1 MGIALKAFEIP
12 KKLQCDEETLN
23 ETYGKFTAEPF
34 ERGYGTTI
42 GNSLRRVLISS
53 LEGSAVTSIRV
64 EGVSHE
70 FASIPGVL
78 EDMTEI
84 ILNIKNLV
92 LRSHTRETKTLRIDV
107 NEKRT
112 VTAKDII
119 TDSTV
124 EVINPDLH
132 IATLTKKVSF
142 QMELEVQKGRG
153 YVPAERN
160 KKEGQAIGVISIDS
174 IFTPVKKVNFH
185 VEDTRVGQITD
196 YDKLIVEVWTNSSI
210 SPKDAVLYASN
221 ILQRHLDV
229 FVNFGRLPEED
240 LEETITQVSNDKEND
255 FYKRLAQP
263 VSELELS
270 VRSANCLREA
280 RIKTIGGLVKK
291 TEAEMLKYRNF
302 GKKSLNEIT
311 AILKGMGL
319 DFGTAVDAE
328 KLKAYTGVEE
338 DSDAA

>member
-12 KKLQCDEETLN
+12 KRLVCDEENLTD
-23 ETYGKFTAEPF
+23 TYGKFVAEPF

-53 LEGSAVTSIRV
+53 LEGAAVTSIRI

-70 FASIPGVL
+70 FATIPGVL
-78 EDMTEI
+78 EDVSEI

-92 LRSHTRETKTLRIDV
+92 LRSHTRETKTLRIEV
-107 NEKRT
+107 NEKCEISAR
-112 VTAKDII
+112 DII
-119 TDSTV
+119 TDNTV
-124 EVINPDLH
+124 EVVNPDLH
-132 IATLTKKVSF
+132 IATLTKKVPF
-142 QMELEVQKGRG
+142 VMELEVQKGRG
-153 YVPAERN
+153 YVPADRN
-160 KKEGQAIGVISIDS
+160 KKEGQPIGVIAIDS
-174 IFTPVKKVNFH
+174 IFTPVKKVDFH

-196 YDKLIVEVWTNSSI
+196 YDKLIVEVWANGSI
-210 SPKDAVLYASN
+210 SPKDAMLYASN

-229 FVNFGRLPEED
+229 FVNFGKLPEED
-240 LEETITQVSNDKEND
+240 MEPAETTSHDKEED

-280 RIKTIGGLVKK
+280 RIKRIGDLVKK

-302 GKKSLNEIT
+302 GKKSLNEIGG
-311 AILKGMGL
+311 ILKTMGL
-319 DFGTAVDAE
+319 GFGTPVDVE
-328 KLKAYTGVEE
+328 KLKSYVGNADE
-338 DSDAA
+338 DDQE